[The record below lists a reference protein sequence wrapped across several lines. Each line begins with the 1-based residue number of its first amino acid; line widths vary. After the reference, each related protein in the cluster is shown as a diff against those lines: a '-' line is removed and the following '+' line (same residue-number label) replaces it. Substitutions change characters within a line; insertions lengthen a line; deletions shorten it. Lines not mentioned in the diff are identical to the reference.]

1 MNRNILIG
9 AGLAAALMLVL
20 LLAAGGQ
27 KPAEAKAAPRSLAES
42 PIQKVAFMT
51 EGSAPV
57 PAAAPAEAPKAEA
70 PKPEH
75 K

>member
-9 AGLAAALMLVL
+9 AGLAVALMLVL
-20 LLAAGGQ
+20 VVFAGGN
-27 KPAEAKAAPRSLAES
+27 KPAEAKPAPRSLAES

-57 PAAAPAEAPKAEA
+57 PEAKPAEAPKS
-70 PKPEH
+70 EH